1 MFLYFP
7 ENYMWSLSVLRAIAA
22 GGDFGEIDLAC
33 QSLKAAAQRPPQGD
47 LEAWHAAWMTLAE
60 RVENVGREAADSNH
74 RQTAHEA
81 LLRAAIYYQWA
92 EAFLD
97 PSDPRAKSVFGRHL
111 DAFRK
116 SAQLRAAPL
125 EFLDIPFEGSSLPAY
140 YVPAAGR
147 DPGRPGPVAVL
158 SGGLD
163 STNEEL
169 YPVAAVLSARGISCL
184 GVDWPGQGAALRIGG
199 HKARHDTETAASA
212 CFDYLAGRPDVD
224 IARVGLVAPSLGGY
238 NAPRAVAFEK
248 RFKACVAW
256 GAIYDYHAIWR
267 NRLNIGG
274 DEPSTLNRAAAISTT
289 GKHLLHILGASDFDD
304 ALHRLEPFTLA
315 GIAGQIECDFLLVHG
330 EDDRQTSL
338 AQAEQLFEEVG
349 SKRKQMR
356 VYTREEGGSAHVQLD
371 IQGPARNFLAD
382 WLADRL

>member
-7 ENYMWSLSVLRAIAA
+7 ENYMWSLAVLRSVAA
-22 GGDFGEIDLAC
+22 GSDFGEIDMAC
-33 QSLKAAAQRPPQGD
+33 RSLKEAAKHPPRGD
-47 LEAWHAAWMTLAE
+47 LEAWHTAWMELAE
-60 RVENVGREAADSNH
+60 RVESEGTKAAERNH

-81 LLRAAIYYQWA
+81 LLRAANYFQWA

-97 PSDPRAKSVFGRHL
+97 PSDPRAKSVYRRHL

-116 SAQLRAAPL
+116 SGELRSVPL
-125 EFLDIPFEGSSLPAY
+125 EFMDIPFEGSSLPAY
-140 YVPAAGR
+140 YVPAVGR
-147 DPGRPGPVAVL
+147 NSTTPGPVVVV

-163 STNEEL
+163 NTCGEL
-169 YPVAAVLSARGISCL
+169 YPIARALSVRGISCL
-184 GVDWPGQGAALRIGG
+184 VADWPGQGAALRIGG
-199 HKARHDTETAASA
+199 HKTRHDTEIAASA

-224 IARVGLVAPSLGGY
+224 IARVGMVAPSLGGY

-248 RFKACVAW
+248 RYKACVAW
-256 GAIYDYHAIWR
+256 GAIYDYHAVWQTR
-267 NRLNIGG
+267 MNVASGTPATVKDG
-274 DEPSTLNRAAAISTT
+274 ATISTT
-289 GKHLLHILGASDFDD
+289 ANHLLHIMGASDFDD
-304 ALHRLEPFTLA
+304 ALRRLEPFTLA

-349 SKRKQMR
+349 SKHKEMR

-371 IQGPARNFLAD
+371 IQIPARNFLSD